1 VRPKKEIV
9 MTNKSTYYLV
19 GFGCGSLA
27 GLLFAP
33 KAGAATR
40 AGIAKAAKKRR
51 RLVKEKIAS
60 TVAAMER
67 CRIGTLPSKRIRALF
82 QWKAAAMLNWALI
95 FLIVAIIAGI
105 FGFAGL
111 AVAAAGLAKFIFF
124 LFLILFLLS
133 LLTGLGRRAW
143 SFPKPAKP
151 KQV

>member
-40 AGIAKAAKKRR
+40 AGIVKAAKKRR

-67 CRIGTLPSKRIRALF
+67 CRIGTLRVLKRGLPSKRIRALF
-82 QWKAAAMLNWALI
+82 Q
-95 FLIVAIIAGI
+95 
-105 FGFAGL
+105 
-111 AVAAAGLAKFIFF
+111 
-124 LFLILFLLS
+124 
-133 LLTGLGRRAW
+133 
-143 SFPKPAKP
+143 
-151 KQV
+151 